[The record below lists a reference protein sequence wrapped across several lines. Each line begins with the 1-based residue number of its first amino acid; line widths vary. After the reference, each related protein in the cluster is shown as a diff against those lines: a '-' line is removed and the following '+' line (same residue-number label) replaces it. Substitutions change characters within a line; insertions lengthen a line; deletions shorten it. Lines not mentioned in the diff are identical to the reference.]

1 MFGNKLNCNSL
12 RKAVST
18 VKRKLYKPSQYSY
31 KCGRYRFL
39 QCVYTHNK
47 TKRHFKILFKYFF
60 LRRQTSKNL
69 TFNLMGIYSYN

>member
-12 RKAVST
+12 RKAVSI

-47 TKRHFKILFKYFF
+47 TKRHFKILLKKF

-69 TFNLMGIYSYN
+69 TFNLIYEYIFL

>member
-1 MFGNKLNCNSL
+1 MFSNKLNCNSL
-12 RKAVST
+12 RKAVSI

-60 LRRQTSKNL
+60 FAETKFKK
-69 TFNLMGIYSYN
+69 FNFQSNGYIFL

>member
-47 TKRHFKILFKYFF
+47 TKRHFKILLNFF

-69 TFNLMGIYSYN
+69 TFNLMSIYSYN